1 MNDVL
6 YNGVL
11 YTIDG
16 EVLCEFPEFKIDCYK
31 DKTVI
36 KIHCTNCC
44 VVRKVQKD
52 RVYTLREGDQVII
65 NKNNYELHTYNL
77 KTKKKEEKCPV
88 FNGNRGI
95 IRKIESSFILVDFD
109 QWGTI
114 FIPHYF
120 GGNNIWATLE
130 LAYALSCHKLQGS
143 EAPYVIVGMDNSA
156 YLMLTREWLY
166 TAITR
171 AKKYCVICA
180 ETHALDRAV
189 KTSRVPYKRTFLKEF
204 LRKEFSEKH

>member
-1 MNDVL
+1 M
-6 YNGVL
+6 
-11 YTIDG
+11 
-16 EVLCEFPEFKIDCYK
+16 F
-31 DKTVI
+31 
-36 KIHCTNCC
+36 NC
-44 VVRKVQKD
+44 
-52 RVYTLREGDQVII
+52 
-65 NKNNYELHTYNL
+65 
-77 KTKKKEEKCPV
+77 
-88 FNGNRGI
+88 NRGI
-95 IRKIESSFILVDFD
+95 IRKIEGSFILVDFD